1 MNAGYQCPIEA
12 TVDVIAGKW
21 KIVILRYLLD
31 GTMRFNELHRRLPG
45 VTQQMLTKQLR
56 ELEAD
61 GIITRTVYPV
71 VPPRVEYAMTD
82 LGRSLRPIL
91 MQMLDWG
98 QMYIEQMEQK
108 EQMERIEQ
116 IEQIEQME
124 RTQSST

>member
-1 MNAGYQCPIEA
+1 MNDTYQCPIEA

-61 GIITRTVYPV
+61 GIITRTIYPV

-98 QMYIEQMEQK
+98 QMYIEHK
-108 EQMERIEQ
+108 KND
-116 IEQIEQME
+116 
-124 RTQSST
+124 TNSAVG